1 MYFFWS
7 RLQNRDISFS
17 RTGGIE
23 TVGKFVK
30 WGDATKPIIVYNINN
45 SKEKLL
51 PGIPKYKTAEE
62 YL

>member
-1 MYFFWS
+1 M
-7 RLQNRDISFS
+7 QNRDISFS